1 MLQGYGN
8 TTSCNVK
15 QRRIQDLQP
24 TATLESLGIA
34 TVVKKAGDYC
44 FVFLRLIVEIVV
56 TGKVRSKYSSR
67 AEGLKSLD
75 TNESTCVGILFL
87 LKEFIILLT

>member
-1 MLQGYGN
+1 M
-8 TTSCNVK
+8 K
-15 QRRIQDLQP
+15 QRTIQDLQP

-34 TVVKKAGDYC
+34 TVT
-44 FVFLRLIVEIVV
+44 IVEIVV
-56 TGKVRSKYSSR
+56 TGKVRSKYSSK

-75 TNESTCVGILFL
+75 TNESTCDGILFL